1 MLWGSLVK
9 GDEIASLGR
18 YHVIDAPLANQRY
31 LSLPTASQPGV
42 QLHQDGQGHK
52 WVQLEGLE
60 G

>member
-1 MLWGSLVK
+1 MLWGSLVE

-18 YHVIDAPLANQRY
+18 YHVLDAPLLTY
-31 LSLPTASQPGV
+31 GLSLPTASQPGV

-52 WVQLEGLE
+52 WVQLEGLD